1 MVLPSH
7 PEFKHFMRL
16 EIWNAEEKEIGLES
30 AHDAEKDL
38 TGVHL
43 AVLVAGAHEDLWD
56 DFVPSGL
63 EEHALALLVAEDRDG
78 DVLQDGRK
86 DSTFTQSAPPGQG
99 GGG

>member
-1 MVLPSH
+1 MFHL
-7 PEFKHFMRL
+7 EFTRVFN
-16 EIWNAEEKEIGLES
+16 WNQNSKKCFG
-30 AHDAEKDL
+30 DL
-38 TGVHL
+38 TGIHL
-43 AVLVAGAHEDLWD
+43 AVLVTGAHEDLWD

>member
-1 MVLPSH
+1 MANKSLRVYKGFQLES
-7 PEFKHFMRL
+7 EFKKCFG
-16 EIWNAEEKEIGLES
+16 N
-30 AHDAEKDL
+30 L

-43 AVLVAGAHEDLWD
+43 AVLVAGTHEDLWD
-56 DFVPSGL
+56 DLVPSGL

-86 DSTFTQSAPPGQG
+86 DSTFTQSAPPGCG